1 MSEDDK
7 TQNEKTKNLIGKI
20 FVGTIL
26 SLIGIVIVF
35 RAYMCSKGEGCF
47 K

>member
-20 FVGTIL
+20 FVGTIV
-26 SLIGIVIVF
+26 SLIGIF
-35 RAYMCSKGEGCF
+35 FFFSF
-47 K
+47 

>member
-35 RAYMCSKGEGCF
+35 RVYMCAKGEGCF